1 MTPRRRVASL
11 LLLPL
16 ILVGCAGGLA
26 ASRPVADTATSAD
39 GANAAGAANAAGTAT
54 LVGILVD
61 SHCYSI
67 DPAHAADDHR
77 TKNGTIESCAQACA
91 TMGIPVA
98 LLTPSG
104 EAVVLLVPAPDL
116 ADHMGHEARAVGTRV
131 LGGSLRPDSLFVRG
145 EGDAWTRIAL
155 HQMM

>member
-1 MTPRRRVASL
+1 MNLRRRSAAL
-11 LLLPL
+11 LLLPVL
-16 ILVGCAGGLA
+16 LVGCAGGLA
-26 ASRPVADTATSAD
+26 ASRPDAGAATPAD
-39 GANAAGAANAAGTAT
+39 GANAAGPANPAGAVT

-116 ADHMGHEARAVGTRV
+116 ADHLGWEARAVGTRA

-145 EGDAWTRIAL
+145 EGDAWTPIAL